1 MCQCCHKQVAGGGG
15 GLSPSQTV
23 NPISTRE
30 ADYARHSTTSP
41 FGFSDLG
48 TALGCIT
55 LLTTT
60 NFREDMSELTKYD
73 YVYLQQG
80 I

>member
-1 MCQCCHKQVAGGGG
+1 MKQARRKWGRRGADPPVFG
-15 GLSPSQTV
+15 QTV

-41 FGFSDLG
+41 FGFSDLA